1 MLETGETEQAKQV
14 TIAIRYFIH
23 LKTSPLLRI
32 FYSTKNMKKPIF
44 FLIYLSI
51 RPIYAFFSVSTQTAK
66 F

>member
-14 TIAIRYFIH
+14 TIAIRYFSH
-23 LKTSPLLRI
+23 LKTSLVLRI
-32 FYSTKNMKKPIF
+32 FYSTKNMKKPIY